1 MQLRL
6 TATAD
11 EQLDKPPLRLQK
23 RIIEKLEL
31 FSSQPKPLE
40 FAEPL
45 SGSNH
50 YRFRI
55 GDYRVI
61 FAL

>member
-1 MQLRL
+1 VEFYSLQ
-6 TATAD
+6 TD
-11 EQLDKPPLRLQK
+11 PLN
-23 RIIEKLEL
+23 
-31 FSSQPKPLE
+31 

-45 SGSNH
+45 SGSNE

-61 FAL
+61 FEVIHDTPR